1 MEEVKKTAACGGKEL
16 SYLNYSALAKQ
27 RREFRIN
34 GAMTG
39 TLKKTKQQKLRN
51 KKKKRGGDCFDEK
64 GSAWLFYSIYTAA
77 YKEEEEDVC
86 HNRHVKLIPQKHSLE
101 DGMEQNALGQFDGK
115 MEKVGVGGK

>member
-27 RREFRIN
+27 RREFIIN

-51 KKKKRGGDCFDEK
+51 KKKNDEV
-64 GSAWLFYSIYTAA
+64 TALMR
-77 YKEEEEDVC
+77 KE
-86 HNRHVKLIPQKHSLE
+86 
-101 DGMEQNALGQFDGK
+101 ALGSFTVFIPRHIRRRRRRMFVTID
-115 MEKVGVGGK
+115 M